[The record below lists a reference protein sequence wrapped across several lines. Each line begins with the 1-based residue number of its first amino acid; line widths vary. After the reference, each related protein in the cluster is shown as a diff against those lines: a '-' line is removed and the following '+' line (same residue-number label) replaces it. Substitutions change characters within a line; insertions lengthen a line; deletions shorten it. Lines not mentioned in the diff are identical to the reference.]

1 MKCITFIYKCFL
13 SNRNG
18 NFIASVVLLFVTFF
32 AGCRKDKAS
41 DEHPASVQVMNV
53 MNDGVA
59 LYTNLSGKHPVN
71 FSASMNLENKF
82 FLRPRYTLWINT
94 FPQAIDFYAR
104 PDTMPHNKPVYSTTL
119 NVKAGSTYSLFIHGS
134 KSGVAHTLVDDHF
147 PAFSADS
154 ATYVRI
160 ANFSEGQPISVNL
173 KGAANGSFVPNLP
186 FSAVS
191 EFITIPAGRSVKFF
205 EFEIRDQLTGDLLA
219 TYSTIQVDAT
229 SQNPWFFKPNTLVF
243 TGIRNSPSPNN
254 QKIVW
259 MSHLQN

>member
-1 MKCITFIYKCFL
+1 MNCITSIYLRFL
-13 SNRNG
+13 SNSKG
-18 NFIASVVLLFVTFF
+18 NIIASAVLLFVIFF
-32 AGCRKDKAS
+32 AGCRKDQAS
-41 DEHPASVQVMNV
+41 DDHPASVQVMNV

-59 LYTNLSGKHPVN
+59 LYTNLSGKNPVN

-82 FLRPRYTLWINT
+82 FFRPRYTLLINS
-94 FPQAIDFYAR
+94 FPQSMDFYAR

-147 PAFSADS
+147 PAVSADS
-154 ATYVRI
+154 VTYIRI

-173 KGAANGSFVPNLP
+173 KGAANGSFVQNLP
-186 FSAVS
+186 FSTVS
-191 EFITIPAGRSVKFF
+191 EFIALPASRSVKFF

-219 TYSTIQVDAT
+219 TYSTLQVDAIF
-229 SQNPWFFKPNTLVF
+229 QNPWVFKPNTLVF

>member
-1 MKCITFIYKCFL
+1 
-13 SNRNG
+13 
-18 NFIASVVLLFVTFF
+18 
-32 AGCRKDKAS
+32 
-41 DEHPASVQVMNV
+41 MNENV
-53 MNDGVA
+53 E
-59 LYTNLSGKHPVN
+59 LYANLSGKHPIN
-71 FSASMNLENKF
+71 YTAAISFRNKEF
-82 FLRPRYTLWINT
+82 FRPRYTLWIND

-119 NVKAGSTYSLFIHGS
+119 NVLAGSTYSLFIHGT

-147 PAFSADS
+147 PSVSADS
-154 ATYVRI
+154 VTYIRI
-160 ANFSEGQPISVNL
+160 ANFSEGQSISVNL
-173 KGAANGSFVPNLP
+173 KGAANGSFVQNLS

-191 EFITIPAGRSVKFF
+191 EFITLPANSSIKVF

-219 TYSTIQVDAT
+219 TYNTIQGDAIF
-229 SQNPWFFKPNTLVF
+229 QNPWVFKPNTLVF

>member
-1 MKCITFIYKCFL
+1 MNCITSIYIRFL
-13 SNRNG
+13 SNSKG
-18 NFIASVVLLFVTFF
+18 NIIASAVLLFVIFF
-32 AGCRKDKAS
+32 AGCRKDQAS
-41 DEHPASVQVMNV
+41 DDHPASVQVMNV

-59 LYTNLSGKHPVN
+59 LYTNLSGKNPVN

-82 FLRPRYTLWINT
+82 FFRPRYTLLINS
-94 FPQAIDFYAR
+94 FPQSMDFYAR

-119 NVKAGSTYSLFIHGS
+119 IVKAGSTYSLFIHGS

-147 PAFSADS
+147 PAVSADS
-154 ATYVRI
+154 VTYIRI

-173 KGAANGSFVPNLP
+173 KGAANGSFVQNLP
-186 FSAVS
+186 FSTVS
-191 EFITIPAGRSVKFF
+191 EFIALPASRSVKFF

-219 TYSTIQVDAT
+219 TYSTLQVDAIF
-229 SQNPWFFKPNTLVF
+229 QNPWVFKPNTLVF